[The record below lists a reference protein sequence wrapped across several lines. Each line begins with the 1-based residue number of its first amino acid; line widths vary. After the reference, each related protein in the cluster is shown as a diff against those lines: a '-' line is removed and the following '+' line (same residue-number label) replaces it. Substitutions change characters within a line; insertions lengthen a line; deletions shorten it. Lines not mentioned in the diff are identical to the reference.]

1 VHSLG
6 GTDGPGARPYPNGRG
21 RVCARAPS
29 AIFVTRITA
38 AIRLFAYGPKT
49 RLQRC
54 RFGAGQLK
62 KRSAGAAL
70 ISFARGGPTG
80 VQSPKAS
87 RRAQRPHEELVSKHH
102 KTKKGQIRRSLLS
115 KTVAAVFVLTGAVV
129 AAAAQPSAMPADLIW
144 KPIEIRNVVD
154 FPKTADDYATLQ
166 EKEPYQGIK
175 VERDIK
181 YGPAERNLLD
191 VFTPKT
197 DSSAQPVLIFIHGG
211 AFIAGDT
218 HSAGSPF
225 YDNIALWA
233 VRHGFIGVTMT
244 YRLAPQYPWPAG
256 AEDIALAV
264 KWVSGN
270 VGSRGG
276 DGSRLYLLGHSAGAT
291 HVASYVSHP
300 EFYRVRDGGIKAA
313 IMLSGLYDL
322 TASAFRAPEKAYFGD
337 DPARY
342 AERSS
347 IKGLVATKIPLM
359 IVTAEFD
366 APVFL
371 RQFDLLKAAACE
383 GPNGCIRSV
392 VLARH
397 NHMSEVYS
405 INTADT
411 LLTDQILD
419 FVKTNR

>member
-1 VHSLG
+1 L
-6 GTDGPGARPYPNGRG
+6 N
-21 RVCARAPS
+21 
-29 AIFVTRITA
+29 
-38 AIRLFAYGPKT
+38 
-49 RLQRC
+49 
-54 RFGAGQLK
+54 
-62 KRSAGAAL
+62 
-70 ISFARGGPTG
+70 
-80 VQSPKAS
+80 
-87 RRAQRPHEELVSKHH
+87 
-102 KTKKGQIRRSLLS
+102 
-115 KTVAAVFVLTGAVV
+115 KTVAAVFILIGTAV
-129 AAAAQPSAMPADLIW
+129 AAAAQPSAMPADIAW

-191 VFTPKT
+191 VYTPET
-197 DSSAQPVLIFIHGG
+197 DASAEPVLIFIHGG
-211 AFIAGDT
+211 AFAAGDK
-218 HSAGSPF
+218 HSAGGPF

-233 VRHGFIGVTMT
+233 ARHGFVGVTMT
-244 YRLAPQYPWPAG
+244 YRLASQSPWPAG

-264 KWVSGN
+264 KWVAAN
-270 VGSRGG
+270 IGSRGG
-276 DGSRLYLLGHSAGAT
+276 DGSRIYLLGHSAGAT

-300 EFYRVRDGGIKAA
+300 EFHRVKDGGIKAA

-322 TASAFRAPEKAYFGD
+322 TASVLRAPEKAYFGD
-337 DPARY
+337 DFARY

-347 IKGLVATKIPLM
+347 IRGLVATKIPLM
-359 IVTAEFD
+359 IVAAEFD
-366 APVFL
+366 APVYL
-371 RQFDLLKAAACE
+371 RQLGLVEAAACE

-392 VLARH
+392 VLPRH

-419 FVKTNR
+419 FVKTFR

>member
-1 VHSLG
+1 MN
-6 GTDGPGARPYPNGRG
+6 R
-21 RVCARAPS
+21 
-29 AIFVTRITA
+29 
-38 AIRLFAYGPKT
+38 
-49 RLQRC
+49 
-54 RFGAGQLK
+54 
-62 KRSAGAAL
+62 
-70 ISFARGGPTG
+70 
-80 VQSPKAS
+80 KA
-87 RRAQRPHEELVSKHH
+87 
-102 KTKKGQIRRSLLS
+102 
-115 KTVAAVFVLTGAVV
+115 AAVFVLIGTVV
-129 AAAAQPSAMPADLIW
+129 AAAAQPGATPADVVR
-144 KPIEIRNVVD
+144 KPIKNRDVFD
-154 FPKTADDYATLQ
+154 YPRTADEYATLQ
-166 EKEPYQGIK
+166 EKEPYKGVK

-191 VFTPKT
+191 VFTAETAPST
-197 DSSAQPVLIFIHGG
+197 QPVLIFIHGG
-211 AFIAGDT
+211 AFATGDR

-233 VRHGFIGVTMT
+233 ARHGFIGVTMT
-244 YRLAPQYPWPAG
+244 YRLAPQSPWPAG

-264 KWVSGN
+264 KWVVGN
-270 VGSRGG
+270 IGGRGG
-276 DGSRLYLLGHSAGAT
+276 DGSRIYLLGHSAGAT

-300 EFYRVRDGGIKAA
+300 EFYGAEDGGIKAA

-322 TASAFRAPEKAYFGD
+322 TASALRAPEKAYFGA

-347 IKGLVATKIPLM
+347 IKGMVATRIPLM
-359 IVTAEFD
+359 IVAAEFD

-371 RQFDLLKAAACE
+371 RQFGLVKEAACE

-392 VLARH
+392 VLPRQ

-419 FVKTNR
+419 FVNSPDAPASK

>member
-1 VHSLG
+1 L
-6 GTDGPGARPYPNGRG
+6 
-21 RVCARAPS
+21 
-29 AIFVTRITA
+29 TA
-38 AIRLFAYGPKT
+38 
-49 RLQRC
+49 
-54 RFGAGQLK
+54 GAGNEAWPLS
-62 KRSAGAAL
+62 REIPESSL
-70 ISFARGGPTG
+70 NN
-80 VQSPKAS
+80 KA
-87 RRAQRPHEELVSKHH
+87 
-102 KTKKGQIRRSLLS
+102 
-115 KTVAAVFVLTGAVV
+115 AAVFVLIGTAV
-129 AAAAQPSAMPADLIW
+129 AAAAQPGATPADIVR
-144 KPIEIRNVVD
+144 KPIKMRHID
-154 FPKTADDYATLQ
+154 YPKTADEYATLQ
-166 EKEPYQGIK
+166 EKEPYRGIT
-175 VERDIK
+175 VARDIK

-191 VFTPKT
+191 VFTPVT
-197 DSSAQPVLIFIHGG
+197 ASGAQPVLIFIHGG
-211 AFIAGDT
+211 AFATEDRHG
-218 HSAGSPF
+218 AGSPF

-233 VRHGFIGVTMT
+233 ARHGFIGVTMT

-264 KWVSGN
+264 KWVAGN
-270 VGSRGG
+270 IGGRGG
-276 DGSRLYLLGHSAGAT
+276 DGSRIYLLGHSAGAT

-300 EFYRVRDGGIKAA
+300 EYYGAEDGGIKAA

-322 TASAFRAPEKAYFGD
+322 TASALRAPEKAYFGD

-371 RQFDLLKAAACE
+371 RQFDLVKAAACE

-392 VLARH
+392 VLPRQ

-405 INTADT
+405 INIADT

-419 FVKTNR
+419 FVNSPDAPASK

>member
-1 VHSLG
+1 
-6 GTDGPGARPYPNGRG
+6 
-21 RVCARAPS
+21 
-29 AIFVTRITA
+29 
-38 AIRLFAYGPKT
+38 
-49 RLQRC
+49 
-54 RFGAGQLK
+54 
-62 KRSAGAAL
+62 
-70 ISFARGGPTG
+70 
-80 VQSPKAS
+80 
-87 RRAQRPHEELVSKHH
+87 
-102 KTKKGQIRRSLLS
+102 
-115 KTVAAVFVLTGAVV
+115 
-129 AAAAQPSAMPADLIW
+129 MPAHIVW
-144 KPIEIRNVVD
+144 KPISR
-154 FPKTADDYATLQ
+154 DYATLQ
-166 EKEPYQGIK
+166 EKEPYRGIK

-191 VFTPKT
+191 VFHGRR
-197 DSSAQPVLIFIHGG
+197 DSSAQPVLIFVHGG
-211 AFIAGDT
+211 AFVAGDK
-218 HSAGSPF
+218 HSAGGPF

-233 VRHGFIGVTMT
+233 ARHGFTGVTMT
-244 YRLAPQYPWPAG
+244 YRRALQSPWPAG

-264 KWVSGN
+264 KWVAGN
-270 VGSRGG
+270 IGSRGG
-276 DGSRLYLLGHSAGAT
+276 DGSRIYLLGHSAGAT

-300 EFYRVRDGGIKAA
+300 EFYRVKDSGIKAA

-322 TASAFRAPEKAYFGD
+322 TASVLRAPEKAYFGD

-359 IVTAEFD
+359 IVAAEFD

-371 RQFDLLKAAACE
+371 GQFDLAKAAACE

-392 VLARH
+392 VLPRN

-405 INTADT
+405 INTLDT

>member
-1 VHSLG
+1 M
-6 GTDGPGARPYPNGRG
+6 
-21 RVCARAPS
+21 
-29 AIFVTRITA
+29 A
-38 AIRLFAYGPKT
+38 AD
-49 RLQRC
+49 
-54 RFGAGQLK
+54 
-62 KRSAGAAL
+62 
-70 ISFARGGPTG
+70 
-80 VQSPKAS
+80 V
-87 RRAQRPHEELVSKHH
+87 
-102 KTKKGQIRRSLLS
+102 
-115 KTVAAVFVLTGAVV
+115 
-129 AAAAQPSAMPADLIW
+129 DW
-144 KPIEIRNVVD
+144 KPIEIRNAIE
-154 FPKTADDYATLQ
+154 FPKTQDEYATLQ

-181 YGPAERNLLD
+181 YGPADRNLLD
-191 VFTPKT
+191 VFAPET

-211 AFIAGDT
+211 AFAAGDK

-233 VRHGFIGVTMT
+233 ARHGFIGVTMN
-244 YRLAPQYPWPAG
+244 YRLAPQSPWPAG

-264 KWVSGN
+264 KWIAGN
-270 VGSRGG
+270 IGSRG
-276 DGSRLYLLGHSAGAT
+276 DGSRIYLLGHSVGAT

-300 EFYRVRDGGIKAA
+300 EFYRVKDGGIKAA

-322 TASAFRAPEKAYFGD
+322 TASALRAPEKAYFGD

-347 IKGLVATKIPLM
+347 IEGLVATKIPLM

-371 RQFDLLKAAACE
+371 QQFGLFKEAACE

-392 VLARH
+392 VLPRH
-397 NHMSEVYS
+397 DHMSQVYS

-411 LLTDQILD
+411 RLTDQILD
-419 FVKTNR
+419 FVKTEK

>member
-1 VHSLG
+1 
-6 GTDGPGARPYPNGRG
+6 
-21 RVCARAPS
+21 
-29 AIFVTRITA
+29 
-38 AIRLFAYGPKT
+38 
-49 RLQRC
+49 
-54 RFGAGQLK
+54 
-62 KRSAGAAL
+62 
-70 ISFARGGPTG
+70 
-80 VQSPKAS
+80 
-87 RRAQRPHEELVSKHH
+87 
-102 KTKKGQIRRSLLS
+102 
-115 KTVAAVFVLTGAVV
+115 
-129 AAAAQPSAMPADLIW
+129 MPADIAW

-191 VFTPKT
+191 VSTPET
-197 DSSAQPVLIFIHGG
+197 DASAQSVLIFIHGG
-211 AFIAGDT
+211 AFAAGDK

-233 VRHGFIGVTMT
+233 ARHGFIGVTMT
-244 YRLAPQYPWPAG
+244 YRLALQSPWPAG

-264 KWVSGN
+264 KWIASN
-270 VGSRGG
+270 IGSRGG
-276 DGSRLYLLGHSAGAT
+276 DESRIYLMGHSAGAT

-300 EFYRVRDGGIKAA
+300 EFYRVKDGGIKAA

-322 TASAFRAPEKAYFGD
+322 TASALRAPEKAYFGD
-337 DPARY
+337 DPTRY

-347 IKGLVATKIPLM
+347 IKSLVVTKIPLM

-371 RQFDLLKAAACE
+371 RQFGLLKEAACK
-383 GPNGCIRSV
+383 GPNGCVRSV
-392 VLARH
+392 VLPRH

-411 LLTDQILD
+411 RLTDQILD
-419 FVKTNR
+419 FVKTDK